1 MATRILYLCA
11 LLCASSSIALRL
23 ERDDLLTFPDVGRL
37 FLWIVAM
44 GSLAVFLL
52 SELLEI
58 YLQAPGIIMTPGIQ
72 ICNVP

>member
-44 GSLAVFLL
+44 GSLAVFCYL
-52 SELLEI
+52 S
-58 YLQAPGIIMTPGIQ
+58 YWKYTHKRQG
-72 ICNVP
+72 